1 MKRSISSLV
10 DQFLE
15 KDTTYVSIMNF
26 KFLNLCI
33 KAEECSLI
41 PVKVNIEGTSKNLE
55 NVASVAKKDDYC
67 FYIVPNFEEDMKSI
81 CEGIAQVHPEFKQ
94 KIETIKVDA
103 VDDQLHRGEREGEI
117 LLVTMPEVDDNRYDA
132 LKDGVDFFY
141 NECKVQMESA
151 LVKTTAEIT
160 FQAVDEPLDEIK
172 KLKDLIEQIDKKA
185 KEQRD
190 QLREKKL
197 KEIEDAYQEWV
208 KKIETK

>member
-26 KFLNLCI
+26 KFLNLCV

-41 PVKVNIEGTSKNLE
+41 PVKVNIEGDSKNLE
-55 NVASVAKKDDYC
+55 NVASIAKNDDEYS

-81 CEGIAQVHPEFKQ
+81 CEGIALVHPEFRQ
-94 KIETIKVDA
+94 KIETIKLDA
-103 VDDQLHRGEREGEI
+103 VDDELHRGEREGQ
-117 LLVTMPEVDDNRYDA
+117 LLHVIMPPVDDDRYDA

-160 FQAVDEPLDEIK
+160 LQAVDEPLDEIK
-172 KLKDLIEQIDKKA
+172 KLKDLIEQIDKRA

-197 KEIEDAYQEWV
+197 KEIEDAYNEWLSKV
-208 KKIETK
+208 Q